1 MLASR
6 LRLLLYVS
14 YMVEL
19 GLITSVGVA
28 VGILVTEY
36 VHDPSPLHLLIIA
49 ILQGIAAGTLL
60 YVTFLE
66 VLERERRKPGK
77 GLLKLMA
84 IVIGFILLS
93 GMEALGKFPHNDLPW
108 TKSKNF
114 LTQ

>member
-66 VLERERRKPGK
+66 VLERERRKPGN

-93 GMEALGKFPHNDLPW
+93 GMEALGKFPYNDLPW
-108 TKSKNF
+108 TK
-114 LTQ
+114 